1 VGLPRQRKWAVAAG
15 LALIL
20 LGWATPVRAVN
31 DLNCSDFGTRERA
44 QREFLKNATDIHR
57 LDADNDGK
65 ACEWNSSTGWWV
77 WPIAG
82 AALVVGRTMGRRR
95 VGDHRMVPGAQ
106 GIVFNY
112 EFSEDGCADK
122 VLDRIT
128 PILLLAGV
136 TALPVTTVLRE
147 YIFPRSATPI
157 AFYIAIGAL
166 GSTVAYFATLKL
178 LRRDLYVVDLATKD
192 EGEL

>member
-1 VGLPRQRKWAVAAG
+1 MC
-15 LALIL
+15 
-20 LGWATPVRAVN
+20 LGWASPAAAAN
-31 DLNCSDFGTRERA
+31 DLNCTDFGTRERA
-44 QREFLKNATDIHR
+44 QREFLKNTTDIHR

-65 ACEWNSSTGWWV
+65 ACEWNRSSGWWV

-82 AALVVGRTMGRRR
+82 VALVGGRTMGRRR
-95 VGDHRMVPGAQ
+95 AGDHRMVPGAQ
-106 GIVFNY
+106 GVVFNY
-112 EFSEDGCADK
+112 EFSEDGQADK

-136 TALPVTTVLRE
+136 TALPITTVLRD

-157 AFYIAIGAL
+157 AFYIAIGVL
-166 GSTVAYFATLKL
+166 GGVAAYFATLKL